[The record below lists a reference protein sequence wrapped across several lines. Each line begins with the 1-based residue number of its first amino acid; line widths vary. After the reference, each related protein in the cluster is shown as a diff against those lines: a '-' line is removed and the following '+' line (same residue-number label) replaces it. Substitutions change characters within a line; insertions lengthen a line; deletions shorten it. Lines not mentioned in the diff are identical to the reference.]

1 MRARDVVDAL
11 ANHDEQDALG
21 HRPAD
26 LVEEG
31 ARQIGPSP
39 FARARVHIKGEEGVP
54 VLLRNVGPGQELD
67 RQIRAERLPP
77 LALDRLAL
85 ARGERVEEIVKI
97 TITLVDEMELLAR
110 AQEKAF
116 RRKRLRSGLGREG
129 EMQRRSA
136 ARLA

>member
-1 MRARDVVDAL
+1 
-11 ANHDEQDALG
+11 

-26 LVEEG
+26 LIEEG
-31 ARQIGPSP
+31 ARQVRPSP
-39 FARARVHIKGEEGVP
+39 FAGPRVDVKGEEGVP
-54 VLLRNVGPGQELD
+54 VPLRNVGPGQELD
-67 RQIRAERLPP
+67 RQIRAERHPP

-97 TITLVDEMELLAR
+97 AITLVDEMELLPR

-116 RRKRLRSGLGREG
+116 LRKRARFQLGREG

-136 ARLA
+136 ARPA